1 MQAKFA
7 QKLASIQHAKRS
19 NIALLLAPRLPV
31 MPLPMARY
39 DDPFLPF
46 GKAIIDATQDLVCAY
61 VFDLAAYLAIGA
73 AGAVALERTLAYV
86 NADAVKI
93 LHMPFASSAYVQ
105 AVSENAFDVDAV
117 TVTDVQFMPAY
128 LQIPQMGAFVV
139 IQGASGNYDVAGNV
153 YWVDEDLFT
162 LMNGDKDVLMM
173 HLAGEKVLYSGYGDE
188 FAGQVRAAVEQQRD
202 AR

>member
-7 QKLASIQHAKRS
+7 QKLASIQRAKHS
-19 NIALLLAPRLPV
+19 DIALLLAPRLPV

-46 GKAIIDATQDLVCAY
+46 GKAIIDATQDVVCAY
-61 VFDLAAYLAIGA
+61 MFDMAAYLAIGA

-86 NADAVKI
+86 NADAIKI

-117 TVTDVQFMPAY
+117 TVTDVQFMQAY
-128 LQIPQMGAFVV
+128 LQIPQMGGFVL
-139 IQGASGNYDVAGNV
+139 INGASGNYDVAGNV
-153 YWVDEDLFT
+153 YWADEDLFT
-162 LMNGDKDVLMM
+162 LINGDKDVLKMR
-173 HLAGEKVLYSGYGDE
+173 LAGEKVLYSGYGEE
-188 FAGQVRAAVEQQRD
+188 FAAQVRTALEKMRD
-202 AR
+202 A